1 MNHNLPDVSISSS
14 DTKLKRVHRVWMD
27 AVKRDSTILQ
37 LCLTQSE
44 KVSHLY
50 EHVSTNYHNKGP
62 KHFFFT
68 NYGQNYVIKLKRG
81 EEGL

>member
-27 AVKRDSTILQ
+27 AVQRDSTILQ

-44 KVSHLY
+44 KLVIYMNMYLL
-50 EHVSTNYHNKGP
+50 TTTTKGRSLFSLQAMD
-62 KHFFFT
+62 K
-68 NYGQNYVIKLKRG
+68 ILS
-81 EEGL
+81 

>member
-1 MNHNLPDVSISSS
+1 MNHNLPDVSISPS

-50 EHVSTNYHNKGP
+50 EHVSTTTTKGRSIFSLQTMD
-62 KHFFFT
+62 K
-68 NYGQNYVIKLKRG
+68 IML
-81 EEGL
+81 

>member
-44 KVSHLY
+44 KLVIYMNMYLL
-50 EHVSTNYHNKGP
+50 TTTTKGRSI
-62 KHFFFT
+62 FSLQT
-68 NYGQNYVIKLKRG
+68 MDEIML
-81 EEGL
+81 

>member
-50 EHVSTNYHNKGP
+50 EHVSTTTTKGRSIFSLQTMD
-62 KHFFFT
+62 K
-68 NYGQNYVIKLKRG
+68 IML
-81 EEGL
+81 

>member
-27 AVKRDSTILQ
+27 AVQRDSTILQ

-44 KVSHLY
+44 KSLIWTCIY
-50 EHVSTNYHNKGP
+50 RINYHNKGP

-81 EEGL
+81 DEGL

>member
-44 KVSHLY
+44 KLVVYMNMNLL
-50 EHVSTNYHNKGP
+50 TTTTKGQSIFSLQAMD
-62 KHFFFT
+62 K
-68 NYGQNYVIKLKRG
+68 IML
-81 EEGL
+81 